1 MQCELS
7 GVPTSVLLDNGAQV
21 SIVSEKYLLEDFINA
36 ESKTISKIFDGHD
49 SLKAQWENNS
59 EILFAGFAILQ
70 SQVGD
75 SKVLEVKLMFH
86 S

>member
-21 SIVSEKYLLEDFINA
+21 SIVSEKYLLENFINA
-36 ESKTISKIFDGHD
+36 ATTRKFH
-49 SLKAQWENNS
+49 
-59 EILFAGFAILQ
+59 LQ
-70 SQVGD
+70 VLQYSNYRLVM
-75 SKVLEVKLMFH
+75 VRLEVKLMFH